1 MVETWLTL
9 LDMEERFIVVS
20 HLIDGLDWA
29 KVIVEYEKLWERE
42 NGRAERTLKRIQS
55 KALARIADFMNASSF
70 FGSDN
75 FKQDDWLEEV
85 QNDG

>member
-1 MVETWLTL
+1 MAY
-9 LDMEERFIVVS
+9 S
-20 HLIDGLDWA
+20 AG
-29 KVIVEYEKLWERE
+29 Y
-42 NGRAERTLKRIQS
+42 GRTLKRIQS

-70 FGSDN
+70 FGSDK